1 MMEHS
6 PRFPASH
13 CRPSDPLRPWLA
25 SIWVLVFVYF
35 VAGVFGRSLWKAD
48 EPYSFGIVWE
58 MLKDHQWLI
67 PHIAGQP
74 FVEKPPLVYWI
85 AAAFAEA
92 LPTLRPDESARL
104 AVLLFAAIGVGA
116 LYAAAK
122 RLHREAATW
131 FGFVGSSEDMPSWP
145 SGGTADLG
153 PHAYA
158 TLGLLVMIGTL
169 GFAEHIHKLTADI
182 GQLAGAILGL
192 CGMIYIGTSGVRNAE
207 AHEARRSGI
216 VGGAMLGT
224 GTGIAFLSKGLL
236 VPGLLSTTCALLLL
250 LPDYRS
256 RTARLGFAIA
266 VAAVLPWLVI
276 WPALFHSASPD
287 LFREWLWGNNVGRF
301 VGSTLLGGNHRTLAN
316 KLGSIVFAGLPT
328 VLLLP
333 LVVWRILRAAV
344 GNNRGDAWK
353 FARGSPGHAG
363 LALFLVISVV
373 VLATSAS
380 MRDIYVLPLLPAI
393 VLLGLPALLLT
404 PRSSSNASRRF
415 PVIAFAALT
424 AMVAIVWIE
433 LVTTGNLAGLPGLAR
448 LVGRT
453 LPLPYRLA
461 ISWPAILVAVGT
473 IVAWAYIVRRDV
485 LRSPTVAWCAGFAMT
500 WVITAALLLP
510 WIDAARS
517 YQGVFGEIA
526 PQVSS
531 FRRCVA
537 TLNMGE
543 SEVSMLEYVT
553 GIEATREYLGHSGSG
568 IRAEPNPAARDCDW
582 LIALSN
588 QRSGR
593 VRPDSN
599 QWRPV
604 RTVSRPADRNERITL
619 YRAAQS
625 RDPHPTGP

>member
-1 MMEHS
+1 MGNSAH
-6 PRFPASH
+6 FPAADG
-13 CRPSDPLRPWLA
+13 RASDPLRPWLA

-58 MLKDHQWLI
+58 MLQDHQWLI

-74 FVEKPPLVYWI
+74 FVEKPPLVYWL

-92 LPTLRPDESARL
+92 LPTVRPDESARL
-104 AVLLFAAIGVGA
+104 AVLLFAALCVGA

-131 FGFVGSSEDMPSWP
+131 SGFAASREDGP
-145 SGGTADLG
+145 SGGTADLS

-158 TLGLLVMIGTL
+158 TLGLLLMIGTL

-192 CGMIYIGTSGVRNAE
+192 CGMIYIGTSGARNAE
-207 AHEARRSGI
+207 AHEARRSGMA
-216 VGGAMLGT
+216 GGAMLGT

-250 LPDYRS
+250 LLPDYRS
-256 RTARLGFAIA
+256 RTARRGFAIA
-266 VAAVLPWLVI
+266 VAAALPWLVI
-276 WPALFHSASPD
+276 WPAMFHAASPD
-287 LFREWLWGNNVGRF
+287 LFGEWLWGNNVGRF

-333 LVVWRILRAAV
+333 WVAWRIVRGAAI
-344 GNNRGDAWK
+344 GNHRGEAWE
-353 FARGSPGHAG
+353 FVRGAPGHAG
-363 LALFLVISVV
+363 LAVFLVISVA
-373 VLATSAS
+373 VLAASAS

-404 PRSSSNASRRF
+404 PPSSSNASRRF
-415 PVIAFAALT
+415 AVVAFAALVAMI
-424 AMVAIVWIE
+424 AMVWTG
-433 LVTTGNLAGLPGLAR
+433 LVTTGNLAALSGLAR
-448 LVGRT
+448 LVGRI

-473 IVAWAYIVRRDV
+473 IGAWAHVIRRDV
-485 LRSPTVAWCAGFAMT
+485 LRSPIVAWCAGFAMT

-517 YQGVFGEIA
+517 YQGVFAEIA
-526 PQVSS
+526 PEVASY
-531 FRRCVA
+531 RRCVA
-537 TLNMGE
+537 TLNLGE

-588 QRSGR
+588 PRSGR

-604 RTVSRPADRNERITL
+604 RTVSRPADRNERITI
-619 YRAAQS
+619 YRAAES
-625 RDPHPTGP
+625 ADEPRTRP